1 MAASDSDNKSEAFR
15 REVGLTQRYPSSSPT
30 LFDLFLIGRQ
40 KRLWTSENEGLGPM
54 GWLSITAGKSRVMS
68 PRLNSSFISPHAQV
82 SSSLS
87 VLIVSIP
94 KFDCRSL
101 GLSQPSYS
109 LIKYSTSRERKLHLH
124 CELFYFQLS
133 PLRFSCFFFGIYQH
147 RLLLTTTVSL
157 FILCIKTGCAKLYL

>member
-1 MAASDSDNKSEAFR
+1 
-15 REVGLTQRYPSSSPT
+15 
-30 LFDLFLIGRQ
+30 
-40 KRLWTSENEGLGPM
+40 M

-157 FILCIKTGCAKLYL
+157 FILCIKTGCAKLYLQSCEYINSPYSTADMIKSEDKPLISPRRYHRGMSFSYQ

>member
-1 MAASDSDNKSEAFR
+1 
-15 REVGLTQRYPSSSPT
+15 
-30 LFDLFLIGRQ
+30 
-40 KRLWTSENEGLGPM
+40 M

-101 GLSQPSYS
+101 SLSQPSYS
-109 LIKYSTSRERKLHLH
+109 LIRYSTSKENYTYTVNNFNLTLPFPRHQFGHIAATFSFFTTCITTGSAKL
-124 CELFYFQLS
+124 CSSQSEGAVNTS
-133 PLRFSCFFFGIYQH
+133 T
-147 RLLLTTTVSL
+147 LLTQQPT
-157 FILCIKTGCAKLYL
+157 